1 MMFSIRKL
9 FKRDRFKSQHGDR
22 KLGEQKFARTPS
34 RTMRRMMQ
42 RSRGFTLIELLMAML
57 ITTIIVGTLLSFVV
71 NITETDRDEQAK
83 SESQGEVQ
91 TALNYMADDL
101 QEAVYIYN
109 ADTLGLDSPNGIKDQ
124 LPTFTNSTPVL
135 VFWKR
140 LYYEPTVQLNVDPTI
155 PPNPSLK
162 KRVGCLEFGT
172 STTETGCDDAN
183 GNPKGSGRYTY
194 SLVAY
199 YLIYN
204 NQNGNETD
212 DNNNKVPW
220 SIAARI
226 GRWELKDGIRH
237 PTCTLSVI
245 ANCADPK
252 PVQRVQVDAAA
263 TTFINYWTI
272 PDPGFTPFDPSKGD
286 LPTVMKIWQKT
297 PTAYFPSP
305 ATSPYSPTKLT
316 VLLDFVDDTPYTTLQ
331 DDGISGNSSAD
342 TANTKNT
349 PNTPVAGTASTNV
362 SCSDANI
369 GVGKAGNEDIS
380 QRVPAEFKTTSSN
393 LSETLSSFYVCVNST
408 QTSARIYLRGNAL
421 ARLRPNQAET
431 SRRAS
436 STYLSTGNVRAYG
449 RGKLFFQ

>member
-1 MMFSIRKL
+1 MMFLIRKL

-22 KLGEQKFARTPS
+22 RLGDQKFARTPS

-140 LYYEPTVQLNVDPTI
+140 LYYEPTVQLDVST
-155 PPNPSLK
+155 SVK

-252 PVQRVQVDAAA
+252 PVQRVQVDVAA